1 MNMNY
6 REVNFDGLVGPTH
19 HYAGLSAGNIA
30 STGNSGAVANPREA
44 ALQGL
49 DKMLALAERG
59 FVQAVLP
66 PLYRPNFELLRGL
79 GFVGSDE
86 QVLREAQREE
96 PAILS
101 VACSASAMWTA
112 NAATVSP
119 SPDSPDARVHFT
131 PANLNAKL
139 HRSQEHRST
148 ARALRRIFG
157 DTRHFVVHD
166 ALPDSGAMGDEGAAN
181 HMRFARG
188 HGEPGV
194 ECFVFGRSEF
204 DKRVCGPARFQGR
217 QTLEASRAV
226 ARKHALARDRTV
238 FVQQNPV
245 AIDAGVFHNDV
256 IAVSHLNL
264 LFFHE
269 QAFVDVGS
277 SIGHLQQACN
287 AAGFDLQTV
296 CVGTDEV
303 SLEEVVQSYLFNSQL
318 LDLPDGGM
326 LLVVPS
332 ECRENTRVS
341 AYLDKLLASGG
352 PIRQVASFDLRQSM
366 RNGGGPACLRLRVV
380 LNDAQLNAVRGRV
393 LIDRPLHAEL
403 SDWVRRHY
411 RDRLTAQDL
420 SNPHLVSEVN
430 AALLEL
436 ESLLH
441 LPGLY
446 ELA

>member
-1 MNMNY
+1 MKFH
-6 REVNFDGLVGPTH
+6 EVNFDGLVGPTH
-19 HYAGLSAGNIA
+19 HYAGLSSGNIA

-66 PLYRPNFELLRGL
+66 PLYRPNLELLRSL
-79 GFVGSDE
+79 GFGGSDE
-86 QVLREAQREE
+86 NVLCNAQREE
-96 PAILS
+96 PAILC
-101 VACSASAMWTA
+101 AAWSASAMWAA

-119 SPDSPDARVHFT
+119 SSDTPDGRVHFT

-139 HRSQEHRST
+139 HRAQEHRST
-148 ARALRRIFG
+148 ARALRRIFA
-157 DTRHFVVHD
+157 DTQYFVVHD
-166 ALPDSGAMGDEGAAN
+166 ALADVGALGDEGAAN
-181 HMRFARG
+181 HMRFAPG

-204 DKRVCGPARFQGR
+204 DKSDGGPQRFQGR

-226 ARKHALARDRTV
+226 ARRHGLAMDRTV
-238 FVQQNPV
+238 FVQQNPA

-256 IAVSHLNL
+256 IAVSNLNL

-269 QAFVDVGS
+269 EAFVDEGS
-277 SIGHLQQACN
+277 SLERLQQACKR
-287 AAGFDLQTV
+287 AGFALQTV
-296 CVGTDEV
+296 RLRTADV

-318 LDLPDGGM
+318 LERPGGGM

-341 AYLDKLLASGG
+341 ACLDKLLDSGG
-352 PIRQVASFDLRQSM
+352 PIREVVTFDLRQSM

-380 LNDAQLNAVRGRV
+380 LNDAQLAAVRGRV
-393 LIDRPLHAEL
+393 FIDRSLHAEL
-403 SDWVRRHY
+403 SGWVRRHY
-411 RDRLTAQDL
+411 RDHLTAHDL
-420 SNPHLVSEVN
+420 SDPLLVMEVQE
-430 AALLEL
+430 ALLEL
-436 ESLLH
+436 ESVLQLQ
-441 LPGLY
+441 GLY
-446 ELA
+446 ALA